1 MNITLTQQEHIF
13 GVTFLKQT
21 KTNNMQSLEIVD
33 DKLKESYKFID
44 THLMN
49 EMINYTKTINEKN
62 SKKEKTIIKDKH
74 SINDSFINPEY

>member
-1 MNITLTQQEHIF
+1 MRD
-13 GVTFLKQT
+13 
-21 KTNNMQSLEIVD
+21 LEIVD

-62 SKKEKTIIKDKH
+62 SKK
-74 SINDSFINPEY
+74 